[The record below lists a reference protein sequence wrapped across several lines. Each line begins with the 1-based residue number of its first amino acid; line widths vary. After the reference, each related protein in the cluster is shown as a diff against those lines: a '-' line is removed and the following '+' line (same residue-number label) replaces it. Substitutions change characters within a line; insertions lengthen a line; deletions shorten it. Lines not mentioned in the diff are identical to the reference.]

1 MNKVHGF
8 SDTYLLRK
16 KNHSRRTKRHSKNL
30 TKQLSKDKRVVW
42 AEQQIA
48 RVRVKRGFLIDVQ
61 KIWSDPLERGKKE
74 PFPFD
79 DHTFNDELWKHQWYL
94 HDTRNVPT
102 LPELDLKVR
111 QVIILKL

>member
-1 MNKVHGF
+1 M
-8 SDTYLLRK
+8 LRK
-16 KNHSRRTKRHSKNL
+16 KNHSRRTKRHCKNL
-30 TKQLSKDKRVVW
+30 TKQLNKDKRVVW

-48 RVRVKRGFLIDVQ
+48 RVRVKREHLIDAQ
-61 KIWSDPLERGKKE
+61 NIWSDPLARGIKE
-74 PFPFD
+74 LSSFD

-111 QVIILKL
+111 QVIMIKL